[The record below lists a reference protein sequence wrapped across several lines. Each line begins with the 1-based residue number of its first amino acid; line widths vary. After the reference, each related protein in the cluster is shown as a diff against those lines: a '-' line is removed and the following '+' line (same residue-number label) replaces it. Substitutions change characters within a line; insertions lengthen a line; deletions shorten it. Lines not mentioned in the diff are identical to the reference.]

1 MRRIIKK
8 TCVLLLA
15 TLYGPYALSA
25 ITPEQQAEID
35 YLLNAVEE
43 RRCRFVRN
51 DISYSSS
58 EFLGHLQSKL
68 QLNEGLVNSS
78 EEFIE
83 KIGTRSAVSQIPYV
97 ALCDWP
103 VKEHANLVSR
113 IAGDLSQRPLS
124 PSVHLVSGVQAAG
137 MFCRGAAAHFLTASC
152 RKSSFSAL

>member
-1 MRRIIKK
+1 MLNHQVIKPPGPFVAMRRIIKK

-97 ALCDWP
+97 ALCDGQLKITQTWFL
-103 VKEHANLVSR
+103 ELLATYR
-113 IAGDLSQRPLS
+113 
-124 PSVHLVSGVQAAG
+124 SG
-137 MFCRGAAAHFLTASC
+137 R
-152 RKSSFSAL
+152 

>member
-1 MRRIIKK
+1 M
-8 TCVLLLA
+8 A

-51 DISYSSS
+51 DISYSSN

-78 EEFIE
+78 EESIE

-97 ALCDWP
+97 ALCDGKLKITQIWFL
-103 VKEHANLVSR
+103 ELLATYR
-113 IAGDLSQRPLS
+113 
-124 PSVHLVSGVQAAG
+124 SG
-137 MFCRGAAAHFLTASC
+137 R
-152 RKSSFSAL
+152 

>member
-1 MRRIIKK
+1 MFFYWPLC
-8 TCVLLLA
+8 TGHTLLA
-15 TLYGPYALSA
+15 QSHL
-25 ITPEQQAEID
+25 EQQAEID

-97 ALCDWP
+97 ALCDGQLKITQTWFL
-103 VKEHANLVSR
+103 ELLATYR
-113 IAGDLSQRPLS
+113 
-124 PSVHLVSGVQAAG
+124 SG
-137 MFCRGAAAHFLTASC
+137 R
-152 RKSSFSAL
+152 

>member
-1 MRRIIKK
+1 LNHQVIKPPGPFVAMRQIIKK

-83 KIGTRSAVSQIPYV
+83 KIGTRSAVS
-97 ALCDWP
+97 
-103 VKEHANLVSR
+103 
-113 IAGDLSQRPLS
+113 
-124 PSVHLVSGVQAAG
+124 
-137 MFCRGAAAHFLTASC
+137 
-152 RKSSFSAL
+152 

>member
-97 ALCDWP
+97 ALCDGQLKITQIWFL
-103 VKEHANLVSR
+103 ELLATYR
-113 IAGDLSQRPLS
+113 
-124 PSVHLVSGVQAAG
+124 SG
-137 MFCRGAAAHFLTASC
+137 R
-152 RKSSFSAL
+152 